1 MFSFL
6 NVTQLQDVIYRI
18 KTAFNT
24 EFEAMHRQKVQE
36 LNRVRD
42 RNRHIRDIMQELD
55 MNEKLWEPSLSNSE
69 WPERMLTVDD
79 SEVTTIKQYSSLKV
93 QQTKCCVKLLCGCCC
108 FLLECKIVCVYHHM
122 IIFFSQFTRDLCTF
136 VPF

>member
-1 MFSFL
+1 M
-6 NVTQLQDVIYRI
+6 QDVIYRI

-42 RNRHIRDIMQELD
+42 RNRHIMQELD

-79 SEVTTIKQYSSLKV
+79 SEVIFFLVKHLNSRVHRKFNKQSEHV
-93 QQTKCCVKLLCGCCC
+93 ALLCGCFV
-108 FLLECKIVCVYHHM
+108 FLPECEIICVYHH
-122 IIFFSQFTRDLCTF
+122 IRSFFHSLPEKYAPLSHSR
-136 VPF
+136 